1 MGVGGHSLSA
11 LYFFTRSLGE
21 MATDERR
28 NHLLLVLDHLVSVW
42 NEWAENADVRYV
54 TEKFE
59 QAMNDALGVFADG
72 AIPGD
77 MRGLNA
83 RMDVL
88 REHWD
93 AWNKQN
99 EVSGG
104 KNPIPNNAFWH
115 ALEAV
120 ESGRQ
125 AIVKPIRRALE
136 SIADLTAQKVP
147 DAQICRIY
155 GFTNDGTPRG
165 NPELWK
171 LQEERAKPGCHTSK
185 GWLPPWEKK
194 AQADAAKE
202 AEIVERIKRQRE
214 GKLRLIA
221 SVAPESIEDLIAQG
235 VSGKQICRMKK
246 IDEAELATYC
256 EDHGLTTPNWQ
267 GESPNAMV
275 GVHDYVEDEEPAERP
290 PMSLDGESVTEATEQ
305 VADEPLTLEQEIIM
319 YHKLGTMTPTQIAAS
334 VSREG
339 SEISRQKVN
348 AVVKRWEAEP
358 SAFDTVGV

>member
-1 MGVGGHSLSA
+1 MP
-11 LYFFTRSLGE
+11 
-21 MATDERR
+21 TDERR
-28 NHLLLVLDHLVSVW
+28 QHLLLCLDHLLSTW
-42 NEWAENADVRYV
+42 NEWSQNADVCYI
-54 TEKFE
+54 TEAFE

-104 KNPIPNNAFWH
+104 KNPIPNNAFWK
-115 ALEAV
+115 ALENV
-120 ESGRQ
+120 ETGRQ
-125 AIVKPIRRALE
+125 AIVKPVRRTLE
-136 SIADLTAQKVP
+136 SIADLTTQKVP

-155 GFTNDGTPRG
+155 GFTDDGTPRG
-165 NPELWK
+165 NPQTWM
-171 LQEERAKPGCHTSK
+171 LQEERAKPGKHTGK
-185 GWLPPWEKK
+185 GWLPPWEKQQR
-194 AQADAAKE
+194 ANAAKE

-214 GKLRLIA
+214 GKLRLLA
-221 SVAPESIEDLIAQG
+221 AVAPEPIEALIAQG

-246 IDEAELATYC
+246 IDEAALTAYC
-256 EDHGLTTPNWQ
+256 QDHGLDVPHWQ

-275 GVHDYVEDEEPAERP
+275 GVHDYVEEEEAATPASPPRRTIEDYAEPDETPTIDAGEQVTEEP
-290 PMSLDGESVTEATEQ
+290 M
-305 VADEPLTLEQEIIM
+305 TLEQEIVM
-319 YHKLGTMTPTQIAAS
+319 YHKLGTMTPTEIAAS

-348 AVVKRWEAEP
+348 AVVKRYEAEP
-358 SAFDTVGV
+358 SAFETVGV